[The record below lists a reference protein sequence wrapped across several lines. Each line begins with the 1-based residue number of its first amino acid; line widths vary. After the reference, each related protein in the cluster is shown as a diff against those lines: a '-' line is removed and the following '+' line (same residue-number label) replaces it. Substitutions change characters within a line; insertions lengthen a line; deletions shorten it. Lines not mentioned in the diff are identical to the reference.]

1 MYLVV
6 GIWSFLFSDDLLS
19 RSHQSGAGATAL
31 SGAPTRRSVTATKG
45 GVGMV
50 MSVTVVDTALWGK
63 SDVVYEHPCID
74 RAKSAILFFFLGDRR
89 ILHGGIVPPD
99 SFLGD
104 RRGHRGTAALERA
117 PQPAP
122 IFESKES
129 IFCNPRF
136 VQFYTFSLPK
146 QDPNASSD
154 ATSQDCRPK
163 NAIVP
168 KATPAWVD
176 GICRLE

>member
-1 MYLVV
+1 MYLAV

-74 RAKSAILFFFLGDRR
+74 RVTSAILFFFWATDGSCM
-89 ILHGGIVPPD
+89 VASD

-104 RRGHRGTAALERA
+104 RRGHRGTAALEGT

-129 IFCNPRF
+129 IFRKPRF
-136 VQFYTFSLPK
+136 VQFCTFSLPK